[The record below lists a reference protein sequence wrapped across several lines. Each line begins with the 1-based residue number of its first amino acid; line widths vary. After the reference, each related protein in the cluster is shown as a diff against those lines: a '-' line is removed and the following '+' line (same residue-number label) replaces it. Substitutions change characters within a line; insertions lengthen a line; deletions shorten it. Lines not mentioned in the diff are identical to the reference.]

1 MKRKLKKEVLYSL
14 YAVGGTL
21 CLLMVALISTATPVS
36 VNEDTTFVNS
46 SLFDVI
52 IPVSN
57 TDVIINRPY
66 LDENVSILISYY
78 DYQGENENQISSLIE
93 YDGTYMQNSGVT
105 YGGVESFDVV
115 SILDGT
121 VTKVSENDLL
131 GQIVEITH
139 DYDLVSVYMSL
150 GEVIVSENDVIT
162 QGSKIGVSGT
172 STINS
177 TLGNTLQFELIKNG
191 ELLNPENYY
200 DTLFEQLKEQ

>member
-200 DTLFEQLKEQ
+200 DTLFE

>member
-1 MKRKLKKEVLYSL
+1 MKRKLKKEVIYSL